1 MLGAN
6 SRYAAVLSL
15 VFVAALVPL
24 PALPQDQVGSASLGL
39 GINERREGVVE
50 ASYLRRRVSDAEV
63 DVALRGT
70 ASASERALA
79 ASVYDPAPAPARE
92 VSLTYRESEG
102 GRAFPFDSD
111 VTEASLRVWPGRA
124 DGSLVARV
132 GVQSARVRPG
142 PRSRSRLV
150 AQDRGRRTRLRAA
163 LDWTPSGDDAEAL
176 RVSLEPALWLSDDTS
191 GLLLLSAKGEA
202 RVLRTDATSLR
213 TALEVGGAFA
223 MNRSTRIDERFYL
236 SPSRLRGFAAGG
248 IGPRDLA
255 TGGAE
260 ALGGNAYATL
270 NTDWVLRD
278 LFGRPFPATDILPS
292 LFLDIGTVWGLDDT
306 GGGAAGNA
314 PVDDGLYWRAAAGAA
329 LALDTG
335 AGSLAASLALP
346 LRALHYDRTETF
358 QLSFRTRF

>member
-1 MLGAN
+1 MFGAD
-6 SRYAAVLSL
+6 SRRIAAILL
-15 VFVAALVPL
+15 AFAAALVPL
-24 PALPQDQVGSASLGL
+24 PVLSQDQFGSAGLGF

-50 ASYLRRRVSDAEV
+50 ASFLRRRVSDAEV

-70 ASASERALA
+70 ASASERVLA
-79 ASVYDPAPAPARE
+79 ASVYDPAPIPARE
-92 VSLTYRESEG
+92 GSLTYRESEG

-111 VTEASLRVWPGRA
+111 VTETALRVWPGRS
-124 DGSLVARV
+124 DGALFARV
-132 GVQSARVRPG
+132 GVQSARLRPG

-150 AQDRGRRTRLRAA
+150 TQDQGRQTRLRAA
-163 LDWTPSGDDAEAL
+163 LDWTASKYGAEAP

-191 GLLLLSAKGEA
+191 ALLRLRAMGEA
-202 RVLRTDATSLR
+202 RVLRSDAAFLR

-270 NTDWVLRD
+270 RTD
-278 LFGRPFPATDILPS
+278 
-292 LFLDIGTVWGLDDT
+292 
-306 GGGAAGNA
+306 
-314 PVDDGLYWRAAAGAA
+314 
-329 LALDTG
+329 
-335 AGSLAASLALP
+335 
-346 LRALHYDRTETF
+346 
-358 QLSFRTRF
+358 